1 MGAQFSRPAYGGE
14 GQSAPGIWV
23 HFWSRAGARVGGE
36 GLVLWWQRWYSRLY
50 HYWIGS
56 DAVTSISNIVVV
68 SVAVRGDIIMIAIV
82 VG

>member
-1 MGAQFSRPAYGGE
+1 MKASLHPGFGFTSGPVLVLGLGLGG
-14 GQSAPGIWV
+14 G
-23 HFWSRAGARVGGE
+23 
-36 GLVLWWQRWYSRLY
+36 VLWWQRWYSRLY